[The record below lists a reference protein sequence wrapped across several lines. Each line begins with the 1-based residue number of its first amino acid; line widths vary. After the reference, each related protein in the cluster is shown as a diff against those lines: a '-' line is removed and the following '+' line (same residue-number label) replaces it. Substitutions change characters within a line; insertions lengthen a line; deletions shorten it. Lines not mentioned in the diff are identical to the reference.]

1 VLNYRRSAA
10 EANDVAEAIRGLGQL
25 CEVVQADVSQSGEVE
40 RLFARARDTIGEVD
54 ILVNNA
60 GVTRDD
66 LTLRMKD
73 EAWDE
78 VINTDL
84 RSAFFATRAAL
95 RSMIRRRWGRVVNI
109 TSVIGETGNAGQ
121 ANYAA
126 AKAGLIGL
134 TRATARE
141 VARRGITI
149 NAVAPGFV
157 ETDMTAP
164 ISEKQR
170 SDVVARI
177 PIGRFAAPGEIAPLV
192 AFLASES
199 AAYITGQVVR
209 IDGGMVMG

>member
-1 VLNYRRSAA
+1 V
-10 EANDVAEAIRGLGQL
+10 IRGFGRS
-25 CEVVQADVSQSGEVE
+25 CEVVEADVSQSSEVE
-40 RLFARARDTIGEVD
+40 RLFSRARDTIGEVD

-60 GVTRDD
+60 GVTRDN

-73 EAWDE
+73 EDWDE

-95 RSMIRRRWGRVVNI
+95 RPMIRRRWGRVVNI

-121 ANYAA
+121 ANYSA

-141 VARRGITI
+141 VATRGITV

-157 ETDMTAP
+157 ETDMTAA

-170 SDVVARI
+170 SEIAARI
-177 PIGRFAAPGEIAPLV
+177 PLGRFAAPCEIAPLV
-192 AFLASES
+192 AFLASDA